1 MYGIQTHVGRQEPD
15 GWFENDVKMYGI
27 QTISPSTDSWNS
39 FENDVKMYGIQTA
52 RYIAKYNYKFEN
64 DVKMYGIQTAI
75 DWSLSTGMFEND
87 VKMYGIQTYELKST
101 LHNEMIRRG
110 ISMDFKYC
118 KLEIFLPPSHLEVLQ
133 KALQKVDAGHIGN
146 YDSCMSVS
154 SVTGYWR
161 PLDGCNPYIG
171 TNGEISCE
179 PELKVEVT
187 VYTENVDKTI
197 EVVKA
202 VHPYEEPVINV
213 IPLWRTSF

>member
-1 MYGIQTHVGRQEPD
+1 MYGIQTQLAAEVSS
-15 GWFENDVKMYGI
+15 N
-27 QTISPSTDSWNS
+27 
-39 FENDVKMYGIQTA
+39 
-52 RYIAKYNYKFEN
+52 KFEN
-64 DVKMYGIQTAI
+64 DVKMYGIQTLEKELA
-75 DWSLSTGMFEND
+75 SLNRFEND

-133 KALQKVDAGHIGN
+133 KALQEVDAGHIGN

-154 SVTGYWR
+154 PVTGYWR